1 MAKNKVT
8 KILNER
14 LATVD
19 AEIARAENNARVA
32 TGRANTLKELKRELT
47 QAVTILQTNVL
58 SQTKEAI

>member
-19 AEIARAENNARVA
+19 TEIARAENNARIA
-32 TGRANTLKELKRELT
+32 TDKARALKGLKLELT
-47 QAVTILQTNVL
+47 HAVKILQTNL
-58 SQTKEAI
+58 R

>member
-14 LATVD
+14 LATID

-47 QAVTILQTNVL
+47 HAVKILQTNL
-58 SQTKEAI
+58 R